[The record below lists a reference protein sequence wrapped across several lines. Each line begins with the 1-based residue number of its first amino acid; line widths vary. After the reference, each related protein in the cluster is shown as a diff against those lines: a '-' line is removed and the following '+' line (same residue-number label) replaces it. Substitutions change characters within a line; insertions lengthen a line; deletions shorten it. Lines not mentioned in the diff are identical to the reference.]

1 MIDSVEDV
9 QLKRFTEMILAN
21 YSYDFRGY
29 AKASLKRRIKT
40 AITQLGEMDFDAF
53 FDQVAKDATFF
64 ARVYQYLTVST
75 TEMFRDPWF
84 YAAFR
89 KEVVPF
95 LRTYPSFRIWI
106 AGCSTGEEFYSY
118 AIILEEEG
126 LLDRATIYATDLNRE
141 NLKRVERGV
150 YSMERAK
157 LYSENYLKTGGSS
170 SLSDFYHAD
179 YDGIIMDH
187 KLKRNAVFAD
197 HCLITDNVFTEA
209 QYVSCRNVLIYF
221 EKQQQERALGLFR
234 DSLSP
239 RGFLG
244 LGTKESLRFSEVGTE
259 FEHIPNTPSI
269 YRRKH

>member
-1 MIDSVEDV
+1 MIDSVEEFE
-9 QLKRFTEMILAN
+9 LKRFTEMVLAT

-29 AKASLKRRIKT
+29 AKASLKRRLKT
-40 AITQLGEMDFDAF
+40 AMTQMGDLEFEEF
-53 FDQVAKDATFF
+53 FTRISEDPTFF
-64 ARVYQYLTVST
+64 SRVFQYLTVST

-126 LLDRATIYATDLNRE
+126 LLDRATIYATDLNPE
-141 NLKRVERGV
+141 NLKKVERGV

-179 YDGIIMDH
+179 YDGIIMDQR
-187 KLKRNAVFAD
+187 LKRNAVFAD

-221 EKQQQERALGLFR
+221 EKPQQERALRLFR

-244 LGTKESLRFSEVGTE
+244 LGTKENLRFSEASE
-259 FEHIPNTPSI
+259 YFELVAGTPSI
-269 YRRKH
+269 YRRRF

>member
-9 QLKRFTEMILAN
+9 QLKRFTEMVLAT

-29 AKASLKRRIKT
+29 AKASLKRRMKT
-40 AITQLGEMDFDAF
+40 AITQLGELEFDEFFRRVAEDPAF
-53 FDQVAKDATFF
+53 FS
-64 ARVYQYLTVST
+64 RVFQYLTVST

-89 KEVVPF
+89 REVVPF

-118 AIILEEEG
+118 AVILEEEG
-126 LLDRATIYATDLNRE
+126 LLDRATIYATDLNQE

-179 YDGIIMDH
+179 YDGIIMDQR
-187 KLKRNAVFAD
+187 LKRNAVFAD

-221 EKQQQERALGLFR
+221 EKPQQERALRLFR

-244 LGTKESLRFSEVGTE
+244 LGTKENLRFSEAAAD
-259 FEHIPNTPSI
+259 FEPVPNTPSI
-269 YRRKH
+269 YRKRH